1 MNKSPSVVIAGLVL
15 SLMAPISV
23 FAKDGHE
30 HEHHKK
36 EKGLPPGLQKKVDHG
51 ERLPP
56 GWQKKLHRGD
66 VLEHDIYDRGRIIVP
81 LDRDGI
87 ISIQVEGALIKLDNN
102 SRKILDIVNI
112 ITE

>member
-1 MNKSPSVVIAGLVL
+1 MNKSTSVVIAGLVL

-23 FAKDGHE
+23 FAKDDQE
-30 HEHHKK
+30 HKHHKK

-81 LDRDGI
+81 LDKDGI

>member
-1 MNKSPSVVIAGLVL
+1 MNKSTSVVIVGLVL

-23 FAKDGHE
+23 FAKDDQE
-30 HEHHKK
+30 HKHHKNDK
-36 EKGLPPGLQKKVDHG
+36 DLPPGLQKKVNRG
-51 ERLPP
+51 QPLPP